1 MDNDYVI
8 EAPSAKL
15 LQEIQEGRGNKPF
28 SQDLLLVED
37 DNLCLFVGREIL
49 SRLTTG
55 KIDTAKTAI
64 EAAQKLRNNHYD
76 LVVSDLCL
84 GGCSA
89 LDLIVE
95 AQTQSWSKNKN
106 TPFIALTA
114 YRDMDKHQEA
124 LAVGFKVVIAKPLTE
139 EQARISLENYL
150 GPYSSNDNTAQI
162 IKRPSIDLKLGMERI
177 GVYTEEK
184 AIYALELLIASLP
197 EDLLGLRNAEVK
209 QDHLSINQILHKL
222 TGALNYSGTPAL
234 EKSVEDLRAILKENQ
249 TSAISKGIQAVQEQV
264 KLLKEAYYD
273 LLMQGA

>member
-8 EAPSAKL
+8 EATSAKL
-15 LQEIQEGRGNKPF
+15 LQEVQESRGTKPF
-28 SQDLLLVED
+28 SHDLLLIED
-37 DNLCLFVGREIL
+37 DNLCLFAGREIL

-64 EAAQKLRNNHYD
+64 EAAQKLRNNRYD

-84 GGCSA
+84 AGCSA
-89 LDLIVE
+89 LDLIGE

-139 EQARISLENYL
+139 EQARIFLENYL
-150 GPYSSNDNTAQI
+150 GPYSSKDTAQI

-184 AIYALELLIASLP
+184 AIHALELLIASLP
-197 EDLLGLRNAEVK
+197 EDLVMLKNAETK
-209 QDHLSINQILHKL
+209 QDSLSINQILHKL

-234 EKSVEDLRAILKENQ
+234 EKAVQDLREILQANE
-249 TSAISKGIQAVQEQV
+249 TSAISKGIQNVQEQV